1 MPTSKT
7 LQQLPMHKTH
17 IIHTLHT
24 AREYLCKQNDNV
36 CSDEWADFNTCH
48 ILELN
53 DFWKW
58 PASLGK
64 HQAHYGGL
72 AIHTAHVC
80 SIADAMVYELIDV
93 RRDLVFTA
101 CLWHDIAKLHDYAIE
116 VDDQGN
122 YSWSDTE
129 FRKMERHLV
138 RSYAD
143 FRAAAKD
150 AELNEADVDFV
161 AHLILAHHGRKEWG
175 SPVEPQCAEA
185 WAVHAADMMS
195 GRFLS

>member
-1 MPTSKT
+1 
-7 LQQLPMHKTH
+7 MHKTH
-17 IIHTLHT
+17 YINTLHD
-24 AREYLCKQNDNV
+24 ARDYLRKQNDNL
-36 CSDEWADFNTCH
+36 CMDEWADFNTLH
-48 ILELN
+48 ILDN
-53 DFWKW
+53 MDFWKW
-58 PASLGK
+58 PASLSK
-64 HQAHYGGL
+64 HQACFGGL

-80 SIADAMVYELIDV
+80 SIADAIVVDLENV

-101 CLWHDIAKLHDYAIE
+101 CLWHDIAKIRDYAIE

-122 YSWSDTE
+122 YSWSDTP
-129 FRKMERHLV
+129 FRQMERHLV

-150 AELNEADVDFV
+150 ASLCAEDVDFV
-161 AHLILAHHGRKEWG
+161 AHLMLAHHGRKEWG

-195 GRFLS
+195 GRFLA